1 MMPAA
6 KVVLTSYKAAREFIS
21 RGRLPYSSSDPR
33 ICRPV
38 RSWGLLRESDNDTLT
53 LSIRAHDDI
62 LRFRPD
68 NTIEFIM
75 PERTLSSCAMTIG
88 DPFYK
93 VCRVTFTNR
102 GTHKYSVIS
111 KTKEVQYYEG
121 LVMDCETREFTNAM
135 AEVVN
140 EEKRKAYLKAI
151 KDYRYMLAV
160 RAKMGMYDNAW
171 RDPAIYRADLP
182 YMVKTILTK
191 DLTEMQ
197 YPPIVIS
204 LFLFHGGRHKSKDV
218 VTGFDKIIKA
228 EDRTLRRAYGVYE
241 HRAADSS
248 GTGVAAP

>member
-1 MMPAA
+1 MASG
-6 KVVLTSYKAAREFIS
+6 V
-21 RGRLPYSSSDPR
+21 
-33 ICRPV
+33 
-38 RSWGLLRESDNDTLT
+38 
-53 LSIRAHDDI
+53 
-62 LRFRPD
+62 
-68 NTIEFIM
+68 
-75 PERTLSSCAMTIG
+75 
-88 DPFYK
+88 
-93 VCRVTFTNR
+93 
-102 GTHKYSVIS
+102 S

-135 AEVVN
+135 AEVIN

-182 YMVKTILTK
+182 YMVKTLLTK

-197 YPPIVIS
+197 YPPTVIS

-241 HRAADSS
+241 HRAADPS
-248 GTGVAAP
+248 GTGVAAS